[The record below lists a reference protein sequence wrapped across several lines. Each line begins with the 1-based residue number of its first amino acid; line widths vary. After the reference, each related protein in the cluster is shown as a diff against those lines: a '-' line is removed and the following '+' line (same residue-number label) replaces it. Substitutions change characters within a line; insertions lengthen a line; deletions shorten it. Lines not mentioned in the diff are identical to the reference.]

1 MISAMQHMNDRIG
14 RTQAQADPCQPP
26 GRRGWWRVPG
36 LLLALALL
44 GPGAPALAQGM
55 DVALVAAHAQKSHIS
70 KLGLVLGF
78 TRPEPLWQGQRWRL
92 LLRHEGELAAWRVPL
107 AHNLVEL
114 GYSPVLRMERPL
126 AAGGA
131 FFAEASI
138 GVRLVSHTRLSDT
151 RAMSTA
157 FQFADMLGLGWRS
170 AGRAELGLRL
180 QHISNAS
187 IKRPNSGV
195 NFVLLYYRQHF

>member
-1 MISAMQHMNDRIG
+1 MISAMQHTNGRIG
-14 RTQAQADPCQPP
+14 RTQAQADLCQPP
-26 GRRGWWRVPG
+26 GRRGRWRVPG
-36 LLLALALL
+36 LLLTLALL

-55 DVALVAAHAQKSHIS
+55 DVALVAAHADKDRVS
-70 KLGLVLGF
+70 KLGVVLGT
-78 TRPEPLWQGQRWRL
+78 TRAEPLWQGERWQLR
-92 LLRHEGELAAWRVPL
+92 LRHEGELAAWRVPR
-107 AHNLVEL
+107 ARNLFEI
-114 GYSPVLRMERPL
+114 GYSPVLRLERPL

-180 QHISNAS
+180 QHISNAG